1 MASSRVFMDTDVQ
14 PSRDYL
20 GWLSSNSDIANKINA
35 KVVVLFHIHCVML
48 VAWFECTRTI
58 DDVVQGSAWYYIS
71 CGACNSKEVK
81 GPTSLICNNKK
92 CGKNDVTGVLMFSHC
107 RYLTRISVYNKSE
120 QAVFIILGDA
130 SKELTGK
137 HASELVASYFESN
150 EGVEAD
156 HCVPVPQALLDTIWQ
171 TYKFIVEVSDHNLSG
186 KTQTIIVAKI
196 FPPEAPQP
204 IAPLEEPAVLSTSDD
219 ILKTGSEES
228 GPSRGFEDS
237 AGDRVRKASES
248 LESDEAKRYKSG

>member
-1 MASSRVFMDTDVQ
+1 M
-14 PSRDYL
+14 
-20 GWLSSNSDIANKINA
+20 
-35 KVVVLFHIHCVML
+35 
-48 VAWFECTRTI
+48 
-58 DDVVQGSAWYYIS
+58 
-71 CGACNSKEVK
+71 
-81 GPTSLICNNKK
+81 
-92 CGKNDVTGVLMFSHC
+92 
-107 RYLTRISVYNKSE
+107 
-120 QAVFIILGDA
+120 
-130 SKELTGK
+130 
-137 HASELVASYFESN
+137 
-150 EGVEAD
+150 
-156 HCVPVPQALLDTIWQ
+156 PVPQALLDTIWQ